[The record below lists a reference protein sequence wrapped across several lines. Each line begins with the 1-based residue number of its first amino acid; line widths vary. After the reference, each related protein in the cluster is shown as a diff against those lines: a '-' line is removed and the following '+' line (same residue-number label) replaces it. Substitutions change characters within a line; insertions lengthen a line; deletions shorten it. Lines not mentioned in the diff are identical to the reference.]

1 MRLLLRIALASTSL
15 LAIAACGPSRLSDAD
30 ITRFCTLSVRCSS
43 GAVTQLACES
53 VVTAERD
60 TANASGCG
68 GQFGAVARCVIRA
81 DECITSGV
89 PEDCADEQMRLTTC
103 QSRPRDTG
111 PGVDAGRIEGI
122 DTGPIVFPDTG
133 LECTP
138 AAEEYGLTYCSDG
151 CDNDDNGVFD
161 CNDEACCGSV
171 ECPAGT
177 VCGTGTCPPG
187 EEIGTSYCTDGCDND
202 GDTEYDCNDTDCC
215 PSLVGACSADT
226 FCGRPATPSELRNSS
241 GFLEVYYLGE
251 WRPICDDGFDMLDAD
266 VACRHLGYSGA
277 DSFTTSVSGTSDT
290 FWLDDLACTGTE
302 ERVDECPHSGWGTE
316 NCSSSECV
324 QVVCY

>member
-1 MRLLLRIALASTSL
+1 MRTFLRVSLASTSL
-15 LAIAACGPSRLSDAD
+15 LALAACGPGRLSDQD
-30 ITRFCTLSVRCSS
+30 VTRLCMLTVRCS
-43 GAVTQLACES
+43 GVVTQAACEAS
-53 VVTAERD
+53 VTAQRD
-60 TANASGCG
+60 AANASGCG
-68 GQFGAVARCVIRA
+68 GQFGAVARCAIRA
-81 DECITSGV
+81 DECTAL
-89 PEDCADEQMRLTTC
+89 PEDCVDEQMRLTTC
-103 QSRPRDTG
+103 QSRRDTG
-111 PGVDAGRIEGI
+111 SGGGTDAGRIEGI

-138 AAEEYGLTYCSDG
+138 AAEEFGVTYCTDG

-161 CNDEACCGSV
+161 CNEEACCGSV

-177 VCGTGTCPPG
+177 VCGAGTCPPG

-202 GDTEYDCNDTDCC
+202 GDDVYDCNDSDCC
-215 PSLVGACSADT
+215 ATLLGTCGAT
-226 FCGRPATPSELRNSS
+226 TLCGTPGDPSELRNSS
-241 GFLEVYYLGE
+241 GFLEIYYMGE

-277 DSFTTSVSGTSDT
+277 DSFMTSVAGTNDS

-302 ERVDECPHSGWGTE
+302 ERLDLCPHSGWGSE
-316 NCSSSECV
+316 NCSRTESV